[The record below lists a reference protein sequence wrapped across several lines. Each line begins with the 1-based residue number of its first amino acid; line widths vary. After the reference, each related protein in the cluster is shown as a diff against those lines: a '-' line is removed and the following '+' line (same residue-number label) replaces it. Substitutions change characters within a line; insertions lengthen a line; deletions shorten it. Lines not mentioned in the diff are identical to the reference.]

1 MNLFNSSSSSTPA
14 PAIDTPPLVVTA
26 LPQFFGAFTALG
38 AAAIAIY
45 QVIAGVDTT
54 DPLKIALIGLVG
66 VGILAWAIAATGD
79 TIARA
84 YASAH
89 VTRTEPGKENQPAL
103 QAAAI
108 RFADAYAAAHGVK
121 PPTPA
126 IPTDGAALVATPSNY
141 SPSTATA
148 SQEYCFPI
156 SPVRKV
162 KVGLNDGE
170 AIAVKVKREGGKVT
184 EEYLVGTPGSNY
196 GWKIKDV
203 VFVPPAVP
211 SAPPTSPSGTPSDA
225 GDTAVTANNAP
236 VPTGSSP
243 PPSGS

>member
-1 MNLFNSSSSSTPA
+1 MAMNPFTSSSSSTTP
-14 PAIDTPPLVVTA
+14 PTIDTPPLVVTA

-66 VGILAWAIAATGD
+66 IGILAWAIAATGD

-108 RFADAYAAAHGVK
+108 RFSDAYAAAHGIK

-126 IPTDGAALVATPSNY
+126 IPTDGVVSAASSSNY
-141 SPSTATA
+141 SPSPTTA
-148 SQEYCFPI
+148 SQENFFPI

-162 KVGLNDGE
+162 KGRLLDGE
-170 AIAVKVKREGGKVT
+170 AIAVKVKSQGDKVT
-184 EEYLVGTPGSNY
+184 EEYLVGTPGGNY
-196 GWKIKDV
+196 SWKIKDV
-203 VFVPPAVP
+203 VFVPPASTSGTESGEEGPTVM
-211 SAPPTSPSGTPSDA
+211 APEPQGSGNSSPSPSQ
-225 GDTAVTANNAP
+225 G
-236 VPTGSSP
+236 
-243 PPSGS
+243 

>member
-1 MNLFNSSSSSTPA
+1 MNLFTSSSSSTTP
-14 PAIDTPPLVVTA
+14 PTIDTPPLVVTA

-45 QVIAGVDTT
+45 QVVAGVDTT

-108 RFADAYAAAHGVK
+108 RFADAYAAAHGAK

-126 IPTDGAALVATPSNY
+126 IPPNGAAPATTHSNY
-141 SPSTATA
+141 VPSPTAA
-148 SQEYCFPI
+148 SQDYYFPI

-162 KVGLNDGE
+162 KVGHIDGE
-170 AIAVKVKREGGKVT
+170 AIAVKVKSEAGKIT

-196 GWKIKDV
+196 VWKIRDLV
-203 VFVPPAVP
+203 SVPPAPPP
-211 SAPPTSPSGTPSDA
+211 SSSGTPSGA
-225 GDTAVTANNAP
+225 GSAAVRAD
-236 VPTGSSP
+236 
-243 PPSGS
+243 